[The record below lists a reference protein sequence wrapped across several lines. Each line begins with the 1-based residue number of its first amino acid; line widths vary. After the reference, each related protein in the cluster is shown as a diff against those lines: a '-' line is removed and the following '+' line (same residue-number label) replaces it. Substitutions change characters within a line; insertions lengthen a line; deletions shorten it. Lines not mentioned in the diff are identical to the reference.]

1 MLKKVR
7 IRSFKAIED
16 TEDIELEPLNV
27 FIGRNGSGKSSV
39 LEFLELVSNTIE
51 SDLLQ
56 ASVPFRR
63 GRDVIHNWGR
73 KRKNQAFLK
82 LDFDPGDV
90 SAGDLLVYEL
100 GIQADEEGD
109 KLGVSYES
117 LISFF
122 GDEKSEIIRTGDN
135 IRTCRVPIAL
145 PEAKPVSHRR
155 STQRTKNAKPE
166 YVKPEYQWLKLPD
179 PIALGLAVL
188 DNSLSKGGAT
198 LKSFL
203 ERSVFLRLSP
213 SAVADFA
220 PRWRRRGKKPI
231 DPLGQQTAELLASL
245 SDDALE
251 VLVDK
256 LKYVTEG
263 FSGLTSHRPAGPA
276 DQRYFQLIEGERG
289 REIEVPAWVLSEG
302 TRRLTALLA
311 VTLLEPPPPLITI
324 EEVENGFDPW
334 TLQFLLTELA
344 SQAEQGVQIL
354 LTTHSPFLMNLLP
367 RQVFHFVSR
376 ERGSPRFTRI
386 SSENTRAVLKQM
398 RVGDAYTGNLLRI
411 K

>member
-1 MLKKVR
+1 MLRKVR
-7 IRSFKAIED
+7 IRGFKAIED
-16 TEDIELEPLNV
+16 SEDIELGPLNV
-27 FIGRNGSGKSSV
+27 FVGRNGSGKSSV
-39 LEFLELVSNTIE
+39 LEFLELVSNTLE

-56 ASVPFRR
+56 ATVPFRR
-63 GRDVIHNWGR
+63 GRDVLHSWHP
-73 KRKNQAFLK
+73 KRKNRASLR

-90 SAGDLLVYEL
+90 SAGDLLAYEL

-109 KLGVSYES
+109 RLGISYES

-122 GDEKSEIIRTGDN
+122 GGEKTEIIRTGDG
-135 IRTCRVPIAL
+135 IRAYRVPIAL
-145 PEAKPVSHRR
+145 PEAKPESGRHSTRR
-155 STQRTKNAKPE
+155 GKNAKLE
-166 YVKPEYQWLKLPD
+166 HQWLKLPD
-179 PIALGLAVL
+179 PTALGLAVL
-188 DNSLSKGGAT
+188 DNTLSKGGAT

-213 SAVADFA
+213 TAVADFA
-220 PRWRRRGKKPI
+220 PRWRRQGKKPI

-245 SDDALE
+245 SDDARE

-276 DQRYFQLIEGERG
+276 DQRYFHLTEGGRG

-311 VTLLEPPPPLITI
+311 VTLLEPTPPLIAI

-344 SQAEQGVQIL
+344 SRAEQGVQIL

-376 ERGSPRFTRI
+376 ERGSPRFTRL
-386 SSENTRAVLKQM
+386 SSENVRAVLKRI
-398 RVGDAYTGNLLRI
+398 RVGDAYAGNLLRT